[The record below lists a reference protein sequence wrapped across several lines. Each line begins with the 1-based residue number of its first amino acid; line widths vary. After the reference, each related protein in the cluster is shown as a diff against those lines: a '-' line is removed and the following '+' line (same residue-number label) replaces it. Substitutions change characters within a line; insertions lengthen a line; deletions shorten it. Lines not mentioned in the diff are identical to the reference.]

1 MNFDNL
7 VKRVLYNNPYMAALV
22 VDKNGT
28 VIFINDAYLKFL
40 KLPRYQ
46 VIGKDI
52 RDITP
57 ETRTIEAIE
66 KEKEIMCYEW
76 KVNDGYGI
84 ACSVPLFEEGEVV
97 GALAYSIFM
106 DSWDNKIREN
116 VVSRLINQ
124 TQKSYHTYT
133 ARYNLDSLIG
143 EDKVFKD
150 MKYLAREVS
159 QFDGITV
166 LLTGE
171 SGTGKELFA
180 QAIHNH
186 SRRAHLP
193 FVRVNCA
200 GIPDNLLEAE
210 LFGYEAGAYTGAQ
223 KKGKPG
229 KFEIADKG
237 TIFLD
242 EIGEMPLSMQSKVL
256 VFLQEREIERLGGN
270 RPIRLDVRVIAA
282 TNRIL
287 EQMVEDATFRQ
298 DLYYRLNVVR
308 IDIPPLRNR
317 KQDIPLLVEYF
328 IEKIRSKLGL
338 DIASI
343 SDEALNILIKHKW
356 SGNVRELENV
366 LERAIIM
373 SSLRKSSIIDKNC
386 LSFSIDNSKTT
397 TNLTDLKSMINAYE
411 KKIITQILNETSND
425 KIEAAK
431 YLGINLSSLYRK
443 AKKYG
448 ID

>member
-22 VDKNGT
+22 VDKDGT
-28 VIFINDAYLKFL
+28 VIFVNDAYLKFL

-57 ETRTIEAIE
+57 NTRTIEAID
-66 KEKEIMCYEW
+66 KGKEIMCYEW

-116 VVSRLINQ
+116 VISRLINP
-124 TQKSYHTYT
+124 THNTHHTYM
-133 ARYNLDSLIG
+133 ARYDLDSLIG
-143 EDKVFKD
+143 EDKCFKD

-229 KFEIADKG
+229 KFEIADQG

-242 EIGEMPLSMQSKVL
+242 EIGEMPLAMQSKVL
-256 VFLQEREIERLGGN
+256 IFLQEREIERLGGN
-270 RPIRLDVRVIAA
+270 RPIRVDVRVIAA
-282 TNRIL
+282 TNRML
-287 EQMVEDATFRQ
+287 ELMVEDGAFRQ

-317 KQDIPLLVEYF
+317 KQDIPLLVNHF
-328 IEKIRSKLGL
+328 MEKIRTKLGL
-338 DIASI
+338 DIDTI
-343 SDEALNILIKHKW
+343 SDEALDMLLKHHW

-373 SSLRKSSIIDKNC
+373 SSLRKSAIIDKNC
-386 LSFSIDNSKTT
+386 LSLTNDSKKTT

-411 KKIITQILNETSND
+411 KKIIAQILNETSND
-425 KIEAAK
+425 KNEAAK

-443 AKKYG
+443 TKKYG
-448 ID
+448 IE